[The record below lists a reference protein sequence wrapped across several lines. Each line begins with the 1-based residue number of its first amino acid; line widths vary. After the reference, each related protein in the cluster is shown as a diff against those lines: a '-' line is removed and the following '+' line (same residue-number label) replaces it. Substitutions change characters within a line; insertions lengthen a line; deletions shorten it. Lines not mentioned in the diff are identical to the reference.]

1 MERAGLALPKGLEEE
16 SRWQRTP
23 ASHLTTIRTG

>member
-1 MERAGLALPKGLEEE
+1 MDRAGLALPKGLEEE
-16 SRWQRTP
+16 PRWHCTP